1 MDDRPLYEQQWD
13 QTYRQAYAQG
23 RRHWRP
29 EMATPPVFAQFM
41 ASADAPLPAPGSRVL
56 EAGCGDGLN
65 AIYLAQRGYVVTGVD
80 VSPTAIARAK
90 EVAAEQHCPV
100 DFLRLDLVR
109 ESLPT
114 PRDYD
119 LWVDIKTLHVLWE
132 DADRAAY
139 LRRAVESLRPGGL
152 FFLNC
157 ALAMA
162 DVRTH
167 FPTVFAA
174 LDPATQ
180 AWADTLDRHRP
191 PDQRTGIRCETLE
204 WYIQELKQAG
214 LTIQHARREAAVDT
228 GWGVIIV
235 ARKPF

>member
-1 MDDRPLYEQQWD
+1 MSDRPVYEQQWD

-29 EMATPPVFAQFM
+29 EMATPPVFAQFLD
-41 ASADAPLPAPGSRVL
+41 SPDAPPSGSHIL

-65 AIYLAQRGYVVTGVD
+65 AIHLAQRGYVVTGVD

-90 EVAAEQHCPV
+90 EVVSEGHYPV
-100 DFLRLDLVR
+100 DFLCLDLVR
-109 ESLPT
+109 DELPS
-114 PRDYD
+114 PCNYD

-132 DADRAAY
+132 DADRTAY
-139 LRRAVESLRPGGL
+139 LRRAAKSLRPGGVL
-152 FFLNC
+152 FLNC

-162 DVRTH
+162 DVRTY
-167 FPTVFAA
+167 FPAVFAA

-180 AWADTLDRHRP
+180 ASADTLDRDGP

-235 ARKPF
+235 ARKPA